1 MIKLVSQKWK
11 KGTFFILAAQMKKT
25 RIVKVVL
32 FSLQQKES
40 QNPQQNI
47 ILNVK
52 DFTKQL
58 IKTNGH

>member
-1 MIKLVSQKWK
+1 
-11 KGTFFILAAQMKKT
+11 MKRRDIFHSCSIDEKT
-25 RIVKVVL
+25 IVKVVL
-32 FSLQQKES
+32 FSPQQKES